1 MNVTFKLSHNEAL
14 TGGRCAGRLACNTI
28 CRLDPD
34 VAAFEVEYRKLITEV
49 RLAKRVRLLYVISD
63 CVLLFIVTILLIAQ
77 VQEVIG
83 LVIQREA
90 VIQEVK
96 SPDQIQIRL
105 YLYALISVIVLLDPC
120 LKASKSAL
128 ALFSAVSA

>member
-1 MNVTFKLSHNEAL
+1 M
-14 TGGRCAGRLACNTI
+14 
-28 CRLDPD
+28 
-34 VAAFEVEYRKLITEV
+34 AAFEVEHRKLITEV

-90 VIQEVK
+90 LIQEVK